1 MSVEK
6 REFSMRGRGGEKV
19 VTAETVSGGAGK
31 VRWVNCRLRKFG
43 VRMVVDKWVDLARF

>member
-6 REFSMRGRGGEKV
+6 RGFAANGKGGEKIMKLGI
-19 VTAETVSGGAGK
+19 VSGGAGK